1 MEVVSVLVDIL
12 SLSVIRKIEHFE
24 SYGNSLFRINS
35 FPLLS
40 EKEWVSIKIMS
51 NMFEGLDFWFEQI
64 IAYCIALVLVQ
75 FMKKQI

>member
-12 SLSVIRKIEHFE
+12 SLSVIRKIEHFLSRME
-24 SYGNSLFRINS
+24 IHSFRINS

-51 NMFEGLDFWFEQI
+51 NMFEGLEL
-64 IAYCIALVLVQ
+64 LV
-75 FMKKQI
+75 